1 MPPAPPVQR
10 KTVGRAVIAVLAI
23 LPILTVLAA
32 IPALATLVVL
42 RRWLRLAAGDE

>member
-10 KTVGRAVIAVLAI
+10 KTVGRAVIAVLTI
-23 LPILTVLAA
+23 LAVLAA

-42 RRWLRLAAGDE
+42 RRGLRLAAGDE